1 MAPGAPRA
9 VGGVFGASWSPRGRS
24 WKLLRVITRRLG
36 EALVAFWAVLGNLG
50 GVLESSW
57 GALESS
63 WARFGGVQ
71 GCLGSRLDRLVV
83 VLGTFWGVSGP
94 SCALFH
100 VGSRFSQD

>member
-1 MAPGAPRA
+1 MAPGTPRA
-9 VGGVFGASWSPRGRS
+9 VGGVCGASWSPRGRS
-24 WKLLRVITRRLG
+24 WKLLRVITGRLG

-57 GALESS
+57 GVFESS
-63 WARFGGVQ
+63 WGRSGCVQ